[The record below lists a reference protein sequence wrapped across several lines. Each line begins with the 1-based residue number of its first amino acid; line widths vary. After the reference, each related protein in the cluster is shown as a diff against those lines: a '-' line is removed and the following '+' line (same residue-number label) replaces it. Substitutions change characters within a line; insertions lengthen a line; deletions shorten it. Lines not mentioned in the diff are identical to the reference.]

1 MIALLGFR
9 TDFSD
14 MDTFNPYQ
22 NLVLDDSTYSV
33 FLMKRQRLIK
43 EQVCKKKKKEQVCK
57 KKKKNKCVNLM
68 M

>member
-1 MIALLGFR
+1 
-9 TDFSD
+9 

-43 EQVCKKKKKEQVCK
+43 EQVCKKKKKKKCVK